1 MPKELVWICN
11 VAKKSNGL
19 AGPENNW
26 SKWSS
31 VRMLARMHTHWPR
44 AWLFGCIEIETRE
57 IWVQVA
63 PKKKELVI
71 SKCISF
77 SLHFITAFDTVQY
90 ERLHVE
96 FYLSSY
102 RAANLSWFPSRLFQL
117 KGIACRNSFF
127 FPFCS
132 HSTILHALLRFTFRI
147 FRLTSIRYF
156 LNTRKCFA
164 RCKGVWRGQTTR
176 QWKSE
181 RKKNKTFAIVIV
193 EMKKKTTNRKKK
205 RHLQNTTNG
214 TK

>member
-1 MPKELVWICN
+1 MIVSSHVGAHAHTLTKGMVVWMHWN
-11 VAKKSNGL
+11 
-19 AGPENNW
+19 
-26 SKWSS
+26 
-31 VRMLARMHTHWPR
+31 RDARNMGSGS
-44 AWLFGCIEIETRE
+44 A
-57 IWVQVA
+57 
-63 PKKKELVI
+63 KKKELVI

-193 EMKKKTTNRKKK
+193 EMKKKTTNRKK
-205 RHLQNTTNG
+205 TTL
-214 TK
+214 TKHNKWNKINAHRIREL